1 MSPTSVACSACTG
14 AYHTRKTKQKNRRQK
29 VGINKKTHALPHHL
43 PFILH
48 CCDLF
53 CHFLSSVLIARW
65 ISASDRGQ
73 NEVLG
78 RNLSPWMCVSKVCF
92 YALIIIIIFNDVVC
106 PPFVQWTVKPFYFH
120 PVFFFSFLLS
130 FFFFVNT
137 NDIQLS
143 DRSIAVGS
151 PAAK

>member
-1 MSPTSVACSACTG
+1 M
-14 AYHTRKTKQKNRRQK
+14 K
-29 VGINKKTHALPHHL
+29 
-43 PFILH
+43 
-48 CCDLF
+48 
-53 CHFLSSVLIARW
+53 W

-78 RNLSPWMCVSKVCF
+78 RNLSPLMCVSKVCF

-106 PPFVQWTVKPFYFH
+106 PPFVQWTVKPFLFS
-120 PVFFFSFLLS
+120 PSIFFSS